1 MGNWQIFTIVILVLA
16 LIALI
21 AYVIYKQITEK
32 RQRPLTTNVA
42 LYAALKKISS
52 DDFKETS
59 PAEEGKPAEVNW
71 KATCEIQKALAKA
84 TLEMVSAYEK
94 EKEPAEQPKPE
105 KPERAKERPNRKG
118 GK

>member
-1 MGNWQIFTIVILVLA
+1 MNGQIFIIAALVLA

-21 AYVIYKQITEK
+21 AYVIYKHITEK

-42 LYAALKKISS
+42 LYAALKKIAS
-52 DDFKETS
+52 DELKETS

-84 TLEMVSAYEK
+84 TLEMVTAYED
-94 EKEPAEQPKPE
+94 EKKPAEKPKPE
-105 KPERAKERPNRKG
+105 KTERAQERPNKKG